1 MKDGFGREINYL
13 RISVTDKCNLRC
25 QYCMPSQGVDY
36 MPHEAVLTL
45 EEIYRV
51 VRIMESLGVRKL
63 RFTGGEPLVR
73 KNLVKLIGDVNG
85 LAGIRDIAMTTN
97 GVLLKAKIDA
107 LKDAGLKR
115 VNISLDTRDKK
126 VFERITGYDGLNC
139 VLESIDAALE
149 REIQVK
155 LNCVPCRELNASEI
169 ETLAALAQEK
179 DVDVRFIEL
188 MPIGCGK
195 EFHGIS
201 SEEILERLERRY
213 GTAKRAPDAKKSETA
228 QYYLFEGFRGRVGF
242 ISPMSHKFCSACN
255 RVRLTVE
262 GRLKLC
268 LHYDNGVELK
278 PLLREG
284 RSDDEIRECIVEAV
298 KQKPKAHAFSENQI
312 EEKEDQRKMVQIGG

>member
-1 MKDGFGREINYL
+1 MKDGFGREIDYL

-25 QYCMPSQGVDY
+25 KYCMPEQGVAF

-73 KNLVKLIGDVNG
+73 KNLVKLIGDVNS
-85 LAGIRDIAMTTN
+85 LAGIEDIAITTN
-97 GVLLKAKIDA
+97 GILLKDKIDA

-115 VNISLDTRDKK
+115 VNISLDTCDRN
-126 VFERITGYDGLNC
+126 VFERITGYDGLDC
-139 VLESIDAALE
+139 VLESIDAALD
-149 REIQVK
+149 RGMQVK
-155 LNCVPCRELNASEI
+155 INCVPCRELNEPEI
-169 ETLAALAQEK
+169 ESLAELAREK

-195 EFHGIS
+195 DFHGIS
-201 SEEILERLERRY
+201 SGEILERLELRY
-213 GTAKRAPDAKKSETA
+213 GAAQKMPSEMKSETA
-228 QYYLFEGFRGRVGF
+228 QYQLFEGFRGRIGF

-284 RSDDEIRECIVEAV
+284 RSDDEIRERIAEAV
-298 KQKPKAHAFSENQI
+298 KKKPEAHAFSEKQI
-312 EEKEDQRKMVQIGG
+312 KEKEDQRKMVQIGG

>member
-1 MKDGFGREINYL
+1 MKDGFGREIDYL

-25 QYCMPSQGVDY
+25 RYCMPEQGVEF

-45 EEIYRV
+45 EEIFRV
-51 VRIMESLGVRKL
+51 VRIMETLGVRKI

-85 LAGIRDIAMTTN
+85 LAGIRDIALTTN
-97 GVLLKAKIDA
+97 GVLLKEKIDA
-107 LKDAGLKR
+107 LKDAGLRR
-115 VNISLDTRDKK
+115 VNISLDTRDRNI
-126 VFERITGYDGLNC
+126 FERITGYDRLNC

-149 REIQVK
+149 RGIQVK

-169 ETLAALAQEK
+169 ETLAAFAQEK

-195 EFHGIS
+195 DFHGIS
-201 SEEILERLERRY
+201 SGEILERLEQKN
-213 GTAKRAPDAKKSETA
+213 GTARKAPDAKKGETA
-228 QYYLFEGFRGRVGF
+228 QYYLFEGFRGRIGF
-242 ISPMSHKFCSACN
+242 ISPMSHKFCSVCN

-268 LHYDNGVELK
+268 LHYDNGIELK

-298 KQKPKAHAFSENQI
+298 KKKPEAHAFSEKQVA
-312 EEKEDQRKMVQIGG
+312 EKEDQRKMVQIGG